1 VWPST
6 KITRVDA
13 TFSAKR
19 NIVANNKTVGKDEN
33 SSGLRVLMA
42 IMMITKLITILKVNK
57 KSNKS
62 GGNGNTNMAMINNT
76 KTGMPNPV

>member
-1 VWPST
+1 
-6 KITRVDA
+6 
-13 TFSAKR
+13 
-19 NIVANNKTVGKDEN
+19 VGKDEN

-62 GGNGNTNMAMINNT
+62 GGSGKTNMAMINNT
-76 KTGMPNPV
+76 KTGIPNPV

>member
-1 VWPST
+1 M
-6 KITRVDA
+6 IRVDA

-42 IMMITKLITILKVNK
+42 IMMITKLMTILKVNK

-62 GGNGNTNMAMINNT
+62 GGNGKTNMAMINNT

>member
-1 VWPST
+1 
-6 KITRVDA
+6 
-13 TFSAKR
+13 
-19 NIVANNKTVGKDEN
+19 
-33 SSGLRVLMA
+33 MA
-42 IMMITKLITILKVNK
+42 IMMMTKLMTILKVNK